1 MKLTLTSLALLTIFI
16 SWLFS
21 VQPLCSLC
29 LCGCFFEQFL
39 TTETQRTQRLHREEV
54 RKRLFVFTRIIL
66 SVSSSAIARYSN
78 PGLRSVSLRHSKTF
92 SPTQAEKPSH
102 YRR

>member
-21 VQPLCSLC
+21 VHPLCSLC

-39 TTETQRTQRLHREEV
+39 TTEAQRTQRVHREEV
-54 RKRLFVFTRIIL
+54 RKPLSCKASKIL
-66 SVSSSAIARYSN
+66 DELCCFASKVRNHCWVGSVQEAVATWSVISMRYFYDS
-78 PGLRSVSLRHSKTF
+78 
-92 SPTQAEKPSH
+92 
-102 YRR
+102 